1 MDKQI
6 LDEYTKLFLEKH
18 EQKYTGLFLH
28 PEAGRD
34 SKLNEN
40 LNNIKADLNNIDNIL
55 IESGRSVDAL
65 LENTINRLGEI
76 KKCIITEK
84 ERYQDIQML
93 CNKYTDFDNIKG
105 LDNIN
110 FKGNGQIENGVY
122 SAAVSSLGRVQ
133 LGIIDITGNGYEG
146 NRFVYNDYE
155 YQEDTYDTS
164 NRKNI
169 TDGSIS
175 TYYEYSRITVQNIQ
189 EDNITYFNKDS
200 EKARCTISFQTKSA
214 VNFIELN
221 TEDLGINILGI
232 QYSYDGVK
240 YQSMNLPSKIS
251 INNKLDSYKNYGY
264 VYGSN
269 FIAVPLANFFKITL
283 ESDRNKDDTIAYEK
297 TIINEDEVSANSV
310 ETVTSTYVVSSAK
323 RSAIKINDLNV
334 YKKTYATNA
343 VFLSEELITAP
354 CYSIGVFANIYVPE
368 SLPADSIQMILTVN
382 GIDYEIEPVNS
393 HSNGTKIIRFSGG
406 KSDTAYTELIS
417 EKITS
422 AKLTITIRSS
432 QYATPYVN
440 NIKVLIGDE
449 I

>member
-40 LNNIKADLNNIDNIL
+40 LNNIKDDLNNIDNIL

-133 LGIIDITGNGYEG
+133 LGIIDINGNGYEG

>member
-40 LNNIKADLNNIDNIL
+40 LNNIKDDLNNIDNIL

-169 TDGSIS
+169 TDRSIS

>member
-40 LNNIKADLNNIDNIL
+40 LNNIKDDLNNIDNIL

>member
-1 MDKQI
+1 
-6 LDEYTKLFLEKH
+6 
-18 EQKYTGLFLH
+18 
-28 PEAGRD
+28 
-34 SKLNEN
+34 
-40 LNNIKADLNNIDNIL
+40 
-55 IESGRSVDAL
+55 
-65 LENTINRLGEI
+65 
-76 KKCIITEK
+76 
-84 ERYQDIQML
+84 
-93 CNKYTDFDNIKG
+93 
-105 LDNIN
+105 
-110 FKGNGQIENGVY
+110 
-122 SAAVSSLGRVQ
+122 
-133 LGIIDITGNGYEG
+133 
-146 NRFVYNDYE
+146 
-155 YQEDTYDTS
+155 
-164 NRKNI
+164 
-169 TDGSIS
+169 
-175 TYYEYSRITVQNIQ
+175 
-189 EDNITYFNKDS
+189 
-200 EKARCTISFQTKSA
+200 
-214 VNFIELN
+214 
-221 TEDLGINILGI
+221 
-232 QYSYDGVK
+232 
-240 YQSMNLPSKIS
+240 MNLPSKIS

>member
-6 LDEYTKLFLEKH
+6 LDEYTRLFLEKH

-40 LNNIKADLNNIDNIL
+40 LNNIKDDLNNIDNIL